1 MKKNVIILM
10 VTFMFATMQTK
21 AQCVNLALG
30 TFYPKANTTGAVYDS
45 LELIVS
51 QCNANTYNVYNNGI
65 IYAPG
70 YTVTVT
76 GTNPATNTGSKKV
89 AVLPFVPYLFQVKT
103 ADGVCFSNYVAYN
116 FTVLAVKLISFNA
129 TVLNDSKVSLRWKVE
144 NDQDA
149 AHYKI
154 ERSTDGVVFKEILLL
169 FPTNQTTV
177 TEYAFTDQKPIAGVS
192 YYRLKMVN
200 NDGAIKYSSVLVVNL
215 GKKNAGA
222 SLTVMPNPT
231 QSTLVIQVD
240 GKVLT
245 SAQKVR
251 ITDVA
256 GKVITTTTTTNSTV
270 DVQQLSPGI
279 YLLEIMSSDN
289 PKQTIRFVKQ

>member
-1 MKKNVIILM
+1 MKKFVICLL

-51 QCNANTYNVYNNGI
+51 QCNANTYNVFNNGI

-89 AVLPFVPYLFQVKT
+89 AVLPYVPYLFQVKNT
-103 ADGVCFSNYVAYN
+103 DGTCFSNYVAYN

-129 TVLNDSKVSLRWKVE
+129 TVLDDTKVTLRWKVE

-149 AHYKI
+149 DHYKI
-154 ERSTDGVVFKEILLL
+154 ERSTDGVIFTEIVLL
-169 FPTNQTTV
+169 FPKNQTTAID
-177 TEYAFTDQKPIAGVS
+177 YAFTDQKPLNGHS

-200 NDGAIKYSSVLVVNL
+200 NNGKVEYSSVAVVNL

-231 QSTLVIQVD
+231 QSTMVIQVD
-240 GKVLT
+240 GKALT

-251 ITDVA
+251 IFDA
-256 GKVITTTTTTNSTV
+256 SGKVAMFTTTKNSTV
-270 DVQQLSPGI
+270 DVQQLPPGT
-279 YLLEIMSSDN
+279 YVLEITSATN
-289 PKQTIRFVKQ
+289 PPQTIQFVKQ